1 MGIDLIRGG
10 RIPNRGRRDTKS
22 SNTYLKTLIKVH
34 LIKCSFIH
42 SYREELILNLT
53 QQSTKDSI
61 NQGLIVILFLC
72 QESTEFYQKIVYYLL
87 KRSLHQEL

>member
-10 RIPNRGRRDTKS
+10 RIPNRGRRDTRS
-22 SNTYLKTLIKVH
+22 SNTYLKTLIKVN

-42 SYREELILNLT
+42 SYREELILNLI
-53 QQSTKDSI
+53 QRSTKDSI

-72 QESTEFYQKIVYYLL
+72 QESAEFYQKIVYYLL
-87 KRSLHQEL
+87 TKSLHQEL